1 MTNIETAA
9 RLARDLLKKYKNN
22 LDVAFPHFAA
32 MLRKKALVDD
42 VLRDFLQRTVN
53 SSAKDQMPQG
63 QNAGAD
69 DESPADRSMP
79 QGPTTVAGLSLTA
92 KIKVSAHEVPA
103 HKRRTPEQK
112 AAFEKAMAARAEAIF
127 DMRVNGSKLGD
138 LRLGYLKTLARDL
151 RVKAGSG
158 LQQGIEDTK
167 QALLIQM
174 LADFGTPIDTN
185 ATVRDS
191 IPIAKLHEM
200 NERAKELTP
209 RVISLGITKYA
220 EVLESGQQMLGDA
233 P

>member
-9 RLARDLLKKYKNN
+9 TLARDLLKKYKNN

-42 VLRDFLQRTVN
+42 VLWDFLQRQ
-53 SSAKDQMPQG
+53 SAGSQMPQG
-63 QNAGAD
+63 QPSIAG
-69 DESPADRSMP
+69 DESPATDPSP
-79 QGPTTVAGLSLTA
+79 PGQAGAAGLSLTP
-92 KIKVSAHEVPA
+92 KIKVSAHDVSA
-103 HKRRTPEQK
+103 YKRRTPEQK

>member
-1 MTNIETAA
+1 VTNIETAA

-32 MLRKKALVDD
+32 MLKKKALVDD
-42 VLRDFLQRTVN
+42 VLRDFLQRQ
-53 SSAKDQMPQG
+53 SAETDMPQG
-63 QNAGAD
+63 HTAIAD
-69 DESPADRSMP
+69 DESPARDEVP
-79 QGPTTVAGLSLTA
+79 QGQGIDAGLSLTP
-92 KIKVSAHEVPA
+92 KIKVSAHDVSA

-191 IPIAKLHEM
+191 IPVAKLHEM
-200 NERAKELTP
+200 NERAKEMTP

>member
-9 RLARDLLKKYKNN
+9 TLARDLLKKYKNN

-32 MLRKKALVDD
+32 MLRKKALIDD
-42 VLRDFLQRTVN
+42 VLRDFLERQ
-53 SSAKDQMPQG
+53 SAGSQMPQG
-63 QNAGAD
+63 QPSIAG
-69 DESPADRSMP
+69 DESPAVRSMP
-79 QGPTTVAGLSLTA
+79 KGPTTIAGLSLDP
-92 KIKVSAHEVPA
+92 KIKIPAHDVSA

-174 LADFGTPIDTN
+174 LADFGTPVDTN

-200 NERAKELTP
+200 NERAKEMTP

-220 EVLESGQQMLGDA
+220 EVLENGQQMLGDA

>member
-9 RLARDLLKKYKNN
+9 ALARDLLKKYKNN

-32 MLRKKALVDD
+32 MLKKKSLVDD
-42 VLRDFLQRTVN
+42 VLRDFLQRIGN
-53 SSAKDQMPQG
+53 SSAGSQMPQG
-63 QNAGAD
+63 QPSIAG
-69 DESPADRSMP
+69 DESPAVRSMP
-79 QGPTTVAGLSLTA
+79 KGPITVAGLSLDP
-92 KIKVSAHEVPA
+92 KIKVSAHDVSA

-112 AAFEKAMAARAEAIF
+112 AAFEKAMAARTEAIF

-174 LADFGTPIDTN
+174 LADFGTPVDTN

-191 IPIAKLHEM
+191 IPVAKLHEM
-200 NERAKELTP
+200 NQRAKEMTP

-220 EVLESGQQMLGDA
+220 EVLENGQQMLGDA